1 MCCVGAGFLRQPV
14 YAKDGELVANPIA
27 SALDS
32 PDILSKVLLF
42 VGLREVLTVT
52 CTSRQ
57 WKWTMDFIEE
67 DLWQQLSAKHYPSLE
82 RLVALL
88 PPTEEETAGG
98 DETANG
104 RSSKAMFKRMHT
116 LPWKP
121 VGVNQQLQRDLAF
134 VFFHEGVVAF
144 TNCCHYNCSSAY
156 NEDVESFVP
165 RESNGIYFIRHKLNG
180 MNYDPDIQEHDDT
193 SMMVPA
199 NYRDFDYLMD
209 HWEEECDLICRWGNV
224 LGLEREDITIVK
236 PESIH
241 RCVAIEFEKKIPLED
256 WPDDEN
262 DEEEQ
267 QEDQDAED
275 NKDEAKPAETVED
288 KATDKTA
295 DKVEAMA
302 EDKTEEPKDEE
313 KKRGAEEAPVR
324 ALSRGGKK
332 AKAYSL

>member
-1 MCCVGAGFLRQPV
+1 M
-14 YAKDGELVANPIA
+14 K
-27 SALDS
+27 
-32 PDILSKVLLF
+32 
-42 VGLREVLTVT
+42 
-52 CTSRQ
+52 
-57 WKWTMDFIEE
+57 
-67 DLWQQLSAKHYPSLE
+67 
-82 RLVALL
+82 
-88 PPTEEETAGG
+88 
-98 DETANG
+98 
-104 RSSKAMFKRMHT
+104 
-116 LPWKP
+116 
-121 VGVNQQLQRDLAF
+121 
-134 VFFHEGVVAF
+134 FF
-144 TNCCHYNCSSAY
+144 
-156 NEDVESFVP
+156 ESFVP
-165 RESNGIYFIRHKLNG
+165 RESDGIYFIRHLLNG
-180 MNYDPDIQEHDDT
+180 MNYDPYIQEHNDT

-295 DKVEAMA
+295 DKVEAIA